1 MKNKKNIR
9 DKTNSVPLRG
19 LVVNSPLGVR
29 GSFLWVLGSLFFTL
43 LLASCS
49 GTSHLPKGERL
60 YTGAAVKL
68 ESTEK
73 VNKGTIKTIVES
85 VVRPEPNNSYLGM
98 RPQLCI
104 YMAAGTNPK
113 SKIKKWLQKMGQSP
127 VLMTN
132 VNPTATSAVI
142 DAQLFNL
149 GIFNSNT
156 VYKIVEK
163 KHTASVIYTSY
174 IHQPYTVKEFVYT
187 IDPLNSPKGD
197 LKNLTDLILS
207 DRENSLIKPGKDYN
221 LNMLK
226 AERVRIDGLLKN
238 SGYFYFNPDYL
249 LFKADTSMVNR
260 TISLELTLKD
270 SVPANA
276 LTVYRINNV
285 IINQNYSLKNET
297 SDKKKDTLM
306 VQNNV
311 FIGNEAKMNIH
322 PKVILRS
329 VYLRKNEIYSRENHN
344 ITLNRLMS
352 MGNFKFVQVKFS
364 DSDTTAAGY
373 LNATILMTPMTNHT
387 FRAELDLVTK
397 SNNYTGPRM
406 NLSLLNRN
414 AFKGAE
420 LLSLNM
426 AGSFEAQLSG
436 ANKNMFSYSFNP
448 QIELTFPRFLVP
460 FYIKP
465 SNSSYVP
472 KTNFVLSYNF
482 IKRVNYFD
490 MSTFQF
496 TYGFK
501 WKESIRTEHE
511 FNPVSISNTSISN
524 ESSVFTDLLAAN
536 PFLKKSYEEQFIA
549 GGNYSFTYNEQMLT
563 GKKLQYYMH
572 FTAETA
578 GNLFSLANLIGGE
591 TPTPEN
597 PSKIVGSIYS
607 QFAKLSVDGRAY
619 YNFKNTNKFALRV
632 FAGVAGTYGNSS
644 TLPYSKQFFSG
655 GPNSI
660 RAFQINSIGPG
671 TYLQNASNSGF
682 VQLGGDIK
690 LETNAEYRFGIYRF
704 VKGALFVDAGNV
716 WLQKSNPANIG
727 SPFAFSGFM
736 NELAV
741 GAGLGLRVDVSF
753 FVLRFDLAMP
763 LRKPWLADGQRWV
776 MNQIDFA
783 SPTWRSNNL
792 VLNIAI
798 GYPF

>member
-1 MKNKKNIR
+1 MSNLKHTA
-9 DKTNSVPLRG
+9 DKSNF
-19 LVVNSPLGVR
+19 NSPLGVGGSSLWIR
-29 GSFLWVLGSLFFTL
+29 GILSICLI
-43 LLASCS
+43 LASCT
-49 GTSHLPKGERL
+49 GTSHLPKGDRL
-60 YTGAAVKL
+60 YTGATIKL

-73 VNKGTIKTIVES
+73 VNKGNIKPIVES
-85 VVRPEPNNSYLGM
+85 VIRPEPNNSYLGM
-98 RPQLCI
+98 RPQLWI
-104 YMAAGTNPK
+104 YMAAGQNPK
-113 SKIKKWLQKMGQSP
+113 SKFKKWLQKTGQAP

-132 VNPTATSAVI
+132 VSPSATSAVI
-142 DAQLFNL
+142 DATLFNM

-156 VYKIVEK
+156 TFKIVEK
-163 KHTASVIYTSY
+163 KHTASIIYTSY
-174 IHQPYTVKEFVYT
+174 IHKPYTVKEFVYT
-187 IDPLNSPKGD
+187 ISDDSLSRI
-197 LKNLTDLILS
+197 ILS
-207 DRENSLIKPGKDYN
+207 DRANSIIKPGEDYQ
-221 LNMLK
+221 LDILK
-226 AERVRIDGLLKN
+226 AERVRIDGLLKDK
-238 SGYFYFNPDYL
+238 GYFYFNPDYL
-249 LFKADTSMVNR
+249 LFKADTSIVNH

-270 SVPANA
+270 SIPASA

-285 IINQNYSLKNET
+285 FINQNYSL
-297 SDKKKDTLM
+297 SDEVADSTKDTLM
-306 VQNNV
+306 VQNTV
-311 FIGNEAKMNIH
+311 FAGNEAQMNIH

-329 VYLRKNEIYSRENHN
+329 VYLRKYEIYSRLNHT

-364 DSDTTAAGY
+364 DSDTTATGY
-373 LNATILMTPMTNHT
+373 LDATILMTPMTNYT

-397 SNNYTGPRM
+397 SNNFSGPRM
-406 NLSLLNRN
+406 NFSLLNRN

-420 LLSLNM
+420 LLNLNA

-436 ANKNMFSYSFNP
+436 VNKNLFSYSFNP

-465 SNSSYVP
+465 SNSIYVP
-472 KTNFVLSYNF
+472 KTTFSLSYNYLR
-482 IKRVNYFD
+482 RVNYFD

-496 TYGFK
+496 MYGFK
-501 WKESIRTEHE
+501 WKESNRTEHE
-511 FNPVSISNTSISN
+511 FNPISISNTALSN
-524 ESSVFTDLLAAN
+524 ESELFTNLLAIN

-549 GGNYSFTYNEQMLT
+549 GGNYSFTYNEQMLA
-563 GKKLQYYMH
+563 GKRLQYFLH

-578 GNLFSLANLIGGE
+578 GNLFSLIKLIGGE

-607 QFAKLSVDGRAY
+607 QYAKLSVDGRAY
-619 YNFKNTNKFALRV
+619 YNFRDKTKIAFRV
-632 FAGVAGTYGNSS
+632 FAGIANSYGNSS

-660 RAFQINSIGPG
+660 RAFQINTIGPG
-671 TYLQNASNSGF
+671 TYLQNTTTTGF
-682 VQLGGDIK
+682 LQLGGDIK

-727 SPFAFSGFM
+727 SPFAFSSFM

-741 GAGLGLRVDVSF
+741 GAGIGLRVDVSF

-763 LRKPWLADGQRWV
+763 LRKPWLENNHRWV
-776 MNQIDFA
+776 VNQIDFA
-783 SPTWRSNNL
+783 SSTWRTQNL
-792 VLNIAI
+792 ILNIAI